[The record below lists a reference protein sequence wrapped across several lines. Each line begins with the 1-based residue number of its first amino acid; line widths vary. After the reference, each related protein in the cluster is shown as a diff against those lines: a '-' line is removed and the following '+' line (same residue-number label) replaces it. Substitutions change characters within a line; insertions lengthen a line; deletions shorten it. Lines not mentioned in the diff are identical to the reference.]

1 MSTGFTVLAA
11 QDAPEE
17 WRIQMDPE
25 MTSSIALKLGCR
37 KEQVRQVLAFES
49 PECKLA
55 LDYQKFLQQRNM
67 TGDVGI
73 IIVNMDDFLSA
84 RGRQGL
90 SDWITTMQ
98 STGRPP
104 CSLLTYV
111 TYIAQ

>member
-1 MSTGFTVLAA
+1 MSTGFTALAA

-17 WRIQMDPE
+17 WRTQMDPE
-25 MTSSIALKLGCR
+25 MTRNIAVRLGCQ

-49 PECKLA
+49 PECKMA

-73 IIVNMDDFLSA
+73 IIVNMEDFLSA

-90 SDWITTMQ
+90 TDWIKAMQ
-98 STGRPP
+98 DTGRPP

-111 TYIAQ
+111 TFIAQ